1 MNKQVYMDY
10 SATTYTKPEVL
21 EEMLPFFTENFGNPS
36 SLYSFSDKTKKAVNL
51 ARERVSKA
59 LNAEKMRYSLQVVVQ
74 KQITG
79 L

>member
-51 ARERVSKA
+51 ARERVAKA

>member
-59 LNAEKMRYSLQVVVQ
+59 LNAEKMRYSLQVVAQ

-79 L
+79 P

>member
-21 EEMLPFFTENFGNPS
+21 EEMLPFLLKILEIHLLYILSQIKLKSCKS
-36 SLYSFSDKTKKAVNL
+36 SKRKSIKGIKC
-51 ARERVSKA
+51 R
-59 LNAEKMRYSLQVVVQ
+59 KMRYSLQVVVQ
-74 KQITG
+74 KQTTG

>member
-79 L
+79 P

>member
-74 KQITG
+74 KQTTG